1 MKNKI
6 LKNFILITMSFFVF
20 TCLSYAEVV
29 KEIIIKGNQRV
40 SNETIKV
47 FSSIKIGD
55 EITTDKLNEIVDKLY
70 ITNFFDKISTNFE
83 NQVLIIKVDES
94 PIINKIQ
101 FKGVKSKTLIELIR
115 KNLKL
120 KSRSSYNK
128 FQVETDKF
136 QILSDLKNRGYYY
149 STIEI
154 FKELEDNNSINLV
167 YKIDLG
173 EKAKI
178 KKITFNGNKIYKDS
192 KLKSIIVS
200 EEYKFWKFISGK
212 KYLNENIIN
221 IDNRLLKNFY
231 LNKGYLNVNINSSFA
246 KSISKD
252 SFELIFNIN
261 ANKKIFFND
270 FTLDLPNDF
279 NPTNY
284 EKINTLF
291 KDLSGEP
298 YSINAIEKILKK
310 INDISI
316 FEQYV
321 SSEAFVEETVFENK
335 IDLKFTINESD
346 TFFVDKINIF
356 GNNVT
361 KEEVIRNQ
369 LEVDEGDPF
378 NEILLNR
385 SINNIK
391 SLNFFKDVNFDIK
404 DNKNNQNKTINLS
417 VEEKP
422 TGELMAGAGFGTSGT
437 TTTFGIK
444 ENNYLGNGLA
454 VDAKLDLSEE
464 TIKGN
469 FSLRNPNYKN
479 SDKSIFTNIQSSET
493 DRLSDFGYKTSKTG
507 FTLGT
512 DFEYYDDLFLGVG
525 INSYYENIK
534 TDSNA
539 SSQQKKLKGNYF
551 DNFVSLTFDFD
562 KRNQKFQTTQGYRNY
577 FTTDLPLISETN
589 TFANTFITTNY
600 FEYLENNILKSSFY
614 FGNSNSISGD
624 NIKLSERLYLPSN
637 RLRGFEKGKV
647 GPKDGNDFIGG
658 NYIASLNF
666 SSDIPKLLENSQ
678 TTDLLIF
685 LDIANVWGVDY
696 DSGLDNSSDEIKS
709 AIGIGLDWFSPVGP
723 MNFSL
728 SQHLTKGSND
738 ITESFRFNLGT
749 TF

>member
-6 LKNFILITMSFFVF
+6 LKNFIFITMSFFVF

-29 KEIIIKGNQRV
+29 KKITIKGNQRI
-40 SNETIKV
+40 SIETIKV
-47 FSSIKIGD
+47 FSSIKVGD
-55 EITTDKLNEIVDKLY
+55 EISTDKLNEIVDNLY
-70 ITNFFDKISTNFE
+70 LTNFFDNISTNFE
-83 NQVLIIKVDES
+83 NQELIIKVDES

-101 FKGVKSKTLIELIR
+101 FKGIKSKTLIELIR

-128 FQVETDKF
+128 FLVETDKF
-136 QILSDLKNRGYYY
+136 QIISDLKNRGYYY
-149 STIEI
+149 SKIQI
-154 FKELEDNNSINLV
+154 FKELQDNNSINLV

-231 LNKGYLNVNINSSFA
+231 LNQGYLNANINSSFA
-246 KSISKD
+246 KSISED

-261 ANKKIFFND
+261 ANEKVFFNE
-270 FTLDLPNDF
+270 FTLELPNDF
-279 NPTNY
+279 DRTNY
-284 EKINTLF
+284 EKINNLF
-291 KDLSGEP
+291 KDLSGKP
-298 YSINAIEKILKK
+298 YSINAIDKILKK

-321 SSEAFVEETVFENK
+321 SSEAFVEETLFDNK
-335 IDLKFTINESD
+335 IDLKFTINESN

-378 NEILLNR
+378 NEILLTR

-391 SLNFFKDVNFDIK
+391 SLNFFKKVDFDIK
-404 DNKNNQNKTINLS
+404 NNKNNQNKIINLS

-464 TIKGN
+464 SIKGK

-507 FTLGT
+507 FTFGT

-525 INSYYENIK
+525 INSYYENIE
-534 TDSNA
+534 TDSTA

-600 FEYLENNILKSSFY
+600 FEYFNNNVLKSSFY
-614 FGNSNSISGD
+614 FRNSNSISGD
-624 NIKLSERLYLPSN
+624 NVKLSERLYLPSN

-696 DSGLDNSSDEIKS
+696 DSGLESSDEIKS
-709 AIGIGLDWFSPVGP
+709 ALGIGLDWFSPIGP

-728 SQHLTKGSND
+728 SQHLSKGPND

>member
-1 MKNKI
+1 MKNKK
-6 LKNFILITMSFFVF
+6 LKNIFFIIVFLLVF
-20 TCLSYAEVV
+20 TSLSYAEVV
-29 KEIIIKGNQRV
+29 KKITIKGNQRV

-47 FSSIKIGD
+47 FSSIKVGD
-55 EITTDKLNEIVDKLY
+55 EITTDKLNEIVDNLY
-70 ITNFFDKISTNFE
+70 ITNFFDNISTNFK
-83 NQVLIIKVDES
+83 NQELTIKVKES
-94 PIINKIQ
+94 PIINKID
-101 FKGVKSKTLIELIR
+101 FKGVKSKTLIESIR
-115 KNLKL
+115 KNLNL

-128 FQVETDKF
+128 FQAETDMF
-136 QILSDLKNRGYYY
+136 QIISDLKNRGYYY
-149 STIEI
+149 STVET
-154 FKELEDNNSINLV
+154 FKEIKDNNSLNLV

-178 KKITFNGNKIYKDS
+178 KKITFNGDKIYKDS

-231 LNKGYLNVNINSSFA
+231 LNQGYINVNINSSFA

-261 ANKKIFFND
+261 ANEKIFFNE
-270 FTLDLPNDF
+270 FTLELPNDF
-279 NPTNY
+279 DRTNY
-284 EKINTLF
+284 EKINNLF
-291 KDLSGEP
+291 KDLSGKP
-298 YSINAIEKILKK
+298 YSINAIDKILKK

-321 SSEAFVEETVFENK
+321 SSEAFVEETLFDNK
-335 IDLKFTINESD
+335 IDLKFTINESN

-378 NEILLNR
+378 NEILLTR

-391 SLNFFKDVNFDIK
+391 SLNFFKKVDFDIK
-404 DNKNNQNKTINLS
+404 NNKNNQNKIINLS

-464 TIKGN
+464 SIKGK

-507 FTLGT
+507 FTFGT

-525 INSYYENIK
+525 INSYYENIE
-534 TDSNA
+534 TDSTA

-600 FEYLENNILKSSFY
+600 FEYFNNNVLKSSFY
-614 FGNSNSISGD
+614 FRNSNSISGD
-624 NIKLSERLYLPSN
+624 NVKLSERLYLPSN

-696 DSGLDNSSDEIKS
+696 DSGLESSDEIKS
-709 AIGIGLDWFSPVGP
+709 ALGIGLDWFSPIGP

-728 SQHLTKGSND
+728 SQHLSKGPND

>member
-1 MKNKI
+1 MKNKK
-6 LKNFILITMSFFVF
+6 LKNIFFIIVFLLVF
-20 TCLSYAEVV
+20 TSLSYAEVV
-29 KEIIIKGNQRV
+29 KKITIKGNQRV

-47 FSSIKIGD
+47 FSSIKVGD
-55 EITTDKLNEIVDKLY
+55 EITTDKLNEIVDNLY
-70 ITNFFDKISTNFE
+70 ITNFFDNISTNFK
-83 NQVLIIKVDES
+83 NQELTIKVKES
-94 PIINKIQ
+94 PIINKID
-101 FKGVKSKTLIELIR
+101 FKGVKSKTLIESIR
-115 KNLKL
+115 KNLNL

-128 FQVETDKF
+128 FQAETDMF
-136 QILSDLKNRGYYY
+136 QIISDLKNRGYYY
-149 STIEI
+149 STVET
-154 FKELEDNNSINLV
+154 FKEIKDNNSLNLV

-178 KKITFNGNKIYKDS
+178 KKITFNGDKIYKDS

-231 LNKGYLNVNINSSFA
+231 LNQGYINVNINSSFA

-261 ANKKIFFND
+261 ANEKIFFNE
-270 FTLDLPNDF
+270 FTLELPNDF
-279 NPTNY
+279 DRTNY
-284 EKINTLF
+284 EKINSLF
-291 KDLSGEP
+291 KDLRGTP
-298 YSINAIEKILKK
+298 YSINAIDKILKK

-321 SSEAFVEETVFENK
+321 SSEAFVEETVFDNK
-335 IDLKFTINESD
+335 IDLKFTINEAD
-346 TFFVDKINIF
+346 TFLVDKINIF

-378 NEILLNR
+378 NEILLTR

-391 SLNFFKDVNFDIK
+391 SLNFFKKVDFDIK
-404 DNKNNQNKTINLS
+404 NNKNNQNKIINLS

-464 TIKGN
+464 SIKGK

-479 SDKSIFTNIQSSET
+479 TDKSIFANIQSSET
-493 DRLSDFGYKTSKTG
+493 DRLADFGYKTGKTG
-507 FTLGT
+507 FTFGT
-512 DFEYYDDLFLGVG
+512 DFEYYDDFFLGVG
-525 INSYYENIK
+525 INSYYEDIE
-534 TDSNA
+534 TDATA
-539 SSQQKKLKGNYF
+539 SSQQQKLKGNYF
-551 DNFVSLTFDFD
+551 DNFVSLTFDYD

-577 FTTDLPLISETN
+577 FSTDLPLISETN
-589 TFANTFITTNY
+589 TLANTFITTNY
-600 FEYLENNILKSSFY
+600 FEYFNDNVLKTSFY
-614 FGNSNSISGD
+614 FRNSNSISGD
-624 NIKLSERLYLPSN
+624 NVKLSERLYLPSN

-696 DSGLDNSSDEIKS
+696 DSGLESSDEVKS
-709 AIGIGLDWFSPVGP
+709 AIGIGLDWFSPIGP